1 MPTDYD
7 CAMTGGGY
15 RRALRSPG
23 SPSLVEVLFDI
34 LKRLDCARCE
44 RGESNDC
51 CVIDLLV
58 ELAQQPCW
66 STLETVRLTTCLSSL
81 RTFSSCSRPPA
92 RVHLSTVWV

>member
-7 CAMTGGGY
+7 CAMAGGGH
-15 RRALRSPG
+15 RRALRSPC
-23 SPSLVEVLFDI
+23 SPALVELLCDI
-34 LKRLDCARCE
+34 LKRLDCACCG
-44 RGESNDC
+44 RGKSNDC
-51 CVIDLLV
+51 VIDVLV